1 MIGKLKS
8 DQAIV
13 SARNRINV
21 AHFPSHSASLKF
33 LLLRFQFIAGVTI
46 MASATSITRLYGL
59 GLTPGKL
66 RGLQRISNPNG
77 TLTMVATDQ
86 NSSMIK
92 MMKDAIKREPTYGE
106 ITDAKV
112 MLSRALSPH
121 CSGLL
126 VDGYY
131 GYWSTIAA
139 QAVPSSTGLLIRV
152 EKSGADKNEAGAP
165 CGEIEQG
172 WGVGKIKSCGADA
185 VKLLAQF
192 EPDEFDS
199 AEKNFA
205 LTKFV
210 YEECIKHDILFL
222 LEPIHF
228 PYKIGGVEEPKEKV
242 VARKAKT
249 VIESAKFLSR
259 YCDVYKAEFPGTLG
273 VESDAQLM
281 DNLKK
286 LNDVCMK
293 PWVLLSAGVDY
304 DKYKKQVEMAMKAGA
319 SGILGGRAFWKEFF
333 TFATPAER
341 QKFAETECVR
351 RVKETDAIVK
361 SGPPWFVKY
370 GITMDDLHGMRACEG
385 WHARYG
391 GGKAS
396 TSGPG
401 KVDPNAVY

>member
-1 MIGKLKS
+1 M
-8 DQAIV
+8 
-13 SARNRINV
+13 
-21 AHFPSHSASLKF
+21 HS
-33 LLLRFQFIAGVTI
+33 V
-46 MASATSITRLYGL
+46 TRLYGL

-92 MMKDAIKREPTYGE
+92 MMKDALKREPTYAE
-106 ITDAKV
+106 IADGKV

-131 GYWSTIAA
+131 GYWSTVASN
-139 QAVPSSTGLLIRV
+139 AVPAGTGLLIRV
-152 EKSGADKNEAGAP
+152 EKSGADKNAAGAP
-165 CGEIEQG
+165 CGEVEPG
-172 WGVGKIKSCGADA
+172 WGVGKIKRCGADA

-192 EPDEFDS
+192 EPNEFDS
-199 AEKNFA
+199 AERNFA
-205 LTKFV
+205 FTQHI
-210 YEECIKHDILFL
+210 YEECVKHDILFL

-228 PYKIGGVEEPKEKV
+228 PYKVNGVEESKEAV
-242 VARKAKT
+242 VARKPWT
-249 VIESAKFLSR
+249 VIDSAKYLSR
-259 YCDVYKAEFPGTLG
+259 YCDIYKAEFPGTLG
-273 VESDAQLM
+273 VDSDAQCM
-281 DNLKK
+281 DNLKR
-286 LNDVCMK
+286 LNDACVK

-304 DKYKKQVEMAMKAGA
+304 DKYKKQVEMAMKVGA
-319 SGILGGRAFWKEFF
+319 SGVLGGRAFWKEFF
-333 TFATPAER
+333 TYTTPAER

-351 RVKETDAIVK
+351 RVKETDSIVK
-361 SGPPWFVKY
+361 SGTPWFARY
-370 GITMDDLHGMRACEG
+370 GLTTEELHGMRATEG

-391 GGKAS
+391 GGVAS

>member
-1 MIGKLKS
+1 MS
-8 DQAIV
+8 
-13 SARNRINV
+13 
-21 AHFPSHSASLKF
+21 
-33 LLLRFQFIAGVTI
+33 
-46 MASATSITRLYGL
+46 TSVTRLLGL

-86 NSSMIK
+86 NSSMMS
-92 MMKDAIKREPTYGE
+92 MMKKVTGKDPTYSE
-106 ITDAKV
+106 IADAKV

-131 GYWSTIAA
+131 GYASTVAA
-139 QAVPSSTGLLIRV
+139 FAVPASTGLLIRV
-152 EKSGADKNEAGAP
+152 EKSGATKNAAGAP
-165 CGEIEQG
+165 CGEVEPG
-172 WGVGKIKSCGADA
+172 WSVAKIKRCGADA

-192 EPDEFDS
+192 EPGEFDS
-199 AEKNFA
+199 AEHNFEF
-205 LTKFV
+205 TRQMHD
-210 YEECIKHDILFL
+210 ECIANDILFL

-228 PYKIGGVEEPKEKV
+228 AYNGEKDDSPSK

-249 VIESAKFLSR
+249 VIDSAKFLSR
-259 YCDVYKAEFPGTLG
+259 YCDVYKAEFPGTLD
-273 VESDAQLM
+273 VESDAQLA
-281 DNLKK
+281 DNLKR
-286 LNDVCMK
+286 LNDACAK

-333 TFATPAER
+333 TYASPAER

-351 RVKETDAIVK
+351 RVKEADSIVK
-361 SGPPWFVKY
+361 SGTPWFAKY
-370 GITMDDLHGMRACEG
+370 GLTTEELHGMRATEG

-391 GGKAS
+391 GGTTTAS
-396 TSGPG
+396 TPG

>member
-1 MIGKLKS
+1 
-8 DQAIV
+8 
-13 SARNRINV
+13 
-21 AHFPSHSASLKF
+21 
-33 LLLRFQFIAGVTI
+33 
-46 MASATSITRLYGL
+46 MATTSITRLYGL

-92 MMKDAIKREPTYGE
+92 MMKDATKKEPTYAE
-106 ITDAKV
+106 IADAKV
-112 MLSRALSPH
+112 MLSRALAPH

-126 VDGYY
+126 VDGMY
-131 GYWSTIAA
+131 GYASTVAA
-139 QAVPSSTGLLIRV
+139 YAVPAGTGILIRV
-152 EKSGADKNEAGAP
+152 EKSGADKNAAGAP
-165 CGEIEQG
+165 CGEVESG
-172 WGVGKIKSCGADA
+172 WGVGKIKRCGADA

-192 EPDEFDS
+192 EPDELDS
-199 AEKNFA
+199 AEKNFEF
-205 LTKFV
+205 TRFI
-210 YEECIKHDILFL
+210 YEECVKHDILFL

-228 PYKIGGVEEPKEKV
+228 PYKVNGVEESKEV
-242 VARKAKT
+242 VAGRKART

-273 VESDAQLM
+273 VESDSQLM

-286 LNDVCMK
+286 LNDACMK

-319 SGILGGRAFWKEFF
+319 SGVLGGRAFWKEFF
-333 TFATPAER
+333 TYASPSER

-351 RVKETDAIVK
+351 RVKETDSIVRA
-361 SGPPWFVKY
+361 GTPWFAKY
-370 GITMDDLHGMRACEG
+370 GLSMEDLHGIRTTEG

-391 GGKAS
+391 GG
-396 TSGPG
+396 TWPVTGPG
-401 KVDPNAVY
+401 AKAEKDPNAVY